1 MTYFCLRI
9 MVMKCMKNR
18 HFVLWIMSL
27 VFSSSAMAL
36 NVVPDSNGLRD
47 TIIVAREARSES
59 SIVNEQDTVQADTLP
74 DILKERWIFKLKMQ
88 DTLLCTQDTIIFKVD
103 TVSVLYEKYFGIL
116 DYLNNPTTPERYIAS
131 NPDYYRLFVPFTY
144 YTAPLKR
151 ISKLRWAFHPMDT
164 LVSPVSEMLPYDT
177 LAFTSKKRS
186 DEVVDRALLQA
197 YVDCPDLVVSTE
209 REINEGRAFKDN
221 IVKEASS
228 RPSIV
233 RLFVQENMVRVKEDA
248 EVIIHKPNWWVTGGN
263 GSLQFTQN
271 HFSDNWYKGGE
282 STHSVLAYL
291 KFYANYNDREKV
303 QWENLV
309 EAKLGFI
316 SAPSDEFHN
325 YLVNNDQL
333 RLYSK
338 MGIQAVA
345 KWYYTISTEFKTQF
359 CPAYPA
365 NSEDLKAAFFAPADW
380 ATSIGMDYKLSK
392 NKVTLS
398 VFLAP
403 LSYSLRYVGNSK
415 VSETS
420 YGLDEGK
427 SVKHS
432 FGSQVQSNVAWTIIP
447 SVTLNSRLDYLTSYD
462 WVRIE
467 WESTV
472 NFVLNR
478 YLSAKLY
485 VWARFD
491 DSAMPTVGDSYFQV
505 NETFG
510 FGLNYT
516 W

>member
-1 MTYFCLRI
+1 MPESWI
-9 MVMKCMKNR
+9 MKRMKNR
-18 HFVLWIMSL
+18 LFFLWIMGL
-27 VFSSSAMAL
+27 VLTSSAMAQE
-36 NVVPDSNGLRD
+36 VGAVSDDAGRPD
-47 TIIVAREARSES
+47 TTIVAQKTEAKPG
-59 SIVNEQDTVQADTLP
+59 IMTGLDTARVDTLSA
-74 DILKERWIFKLKMQ
+74 ILKDNLILKLKMQ
-88 DTLLCTQDTIIFKVD
+88 DTLLYTQDTLIYKVD
-103 TVSVLYEKYFGIL
+103 TVSVLYEKYLGVL
-116 DYLNNPTTPERYIAS
+116 DYLNNPSTPERYIAS
-131 NPDYYRLFVPFTY
+131 DPDYYRLFVPFTY

-151 ISKLRWAFHPMDT
+151 ISKLQWAFHPMDT
-164 LVSPVSEMLPYDT
+164 LATPVPEMLPYDS
-177 LAFTSKKRS
+177 LAFTSKERS

-197 YVDCPDLVVSTE
+197 YVDCPNRVVSTE

-221 IVKEASS
+221 IAKEASS

-233 RLFVQENMVRVKEDA
+233 RLFVQENMAKVKEDA
-248 EVIIHKPNWWVTGGN
+248 DVIIHKPNWWVTGGN

-309 EAKLGFI
+309 EAKVGFI
-316 SAPSDEFHN
+316 SAPSDEYHN

-415 VSETS
+415 VDETS
-420 YGLDEGK
+420 YGLDEGE

-485 VWARFD
+485 VWARYD
-491 DSAMPTVGDSYFQV
+491 DSAKPTVGDSYFQV

>member
-1 MTYFCLRI
+1 MPESWI
-9 MVMKCMKNR
+9 MKRMKNR
-18 HFVLWIMSL
+18 HFFLWIMVL
-27 VFSSSAMAL
+27 AFSSSMMAQE
-36 NVVPDSNGLRD
+36 VQTVTVDVGRPD
-47 TIIVAREARSES
+47 TTIVAQKMGERTVAANKQD
-59 SIVNEQDTVQADTLP
+59 IVRADTLSGMLK
-74 DILKERWIFKLKMQ
+74 DCWILKLKMQ
-88 DTLLCTQDTIIFKVD
+88 DTLVYTQDTLIYKVD
-103 TVSVLYEKYFGIL
+103 TVSVLYEKYLGVL
-116 DYLNNPTTPERYIAS
+116 DYLNNPSTPERYIAS
-131 NPDYYRLFVPFTY
+131 DPNYYRLFVPLTY
-144 YTAPLKR
+144 YNAPFKR
-151 ISKLRWAFHPMDT
+151 VSKLNWAFHPMDT

-415 VSETS
+415 VCETS

-462 WVRIE
+462 WVRID

-485 VWARFD
+485 VWARYD